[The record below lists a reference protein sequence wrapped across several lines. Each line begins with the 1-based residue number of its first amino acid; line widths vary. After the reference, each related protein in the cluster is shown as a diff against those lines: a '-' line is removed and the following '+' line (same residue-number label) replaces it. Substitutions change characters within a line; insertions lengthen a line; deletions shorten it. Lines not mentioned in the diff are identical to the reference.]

1 MFSELGLEADDTTPN
16 LEVCSAILASDIT
29 ARMNQMSSD
38 ADIDT
43 PAPSLDSGVNSKN
56 NFSLLGEFEEQYRKL
71 VVRYEE
77 LVEAKQLQYV
87 LNKTY

>member
-1 MFSELGLEADDTTPN
+1 MTPN

-29 ARMNQMSSD
+29 ARMNQMSSE
-38 ADIDT
+38 ADVDT
-43 PAPSLDSGVNSKN
+43 PPPPPCDGGGAVSSKN

-87 LNKTY
+87 LLKEFM